1 MSNAFKP
8 AVAALILLAL
18 SGAPAF
24 ANGCLSQSEARQAV
38 QSGQAVSLSQ
48 LRAGIPG
55 EVLSAQLCQSG
66 GGLVYMVSVLVDGG
80 QVKRLRVDA
89 TSGAVSGN

>member
-1 MSNAFKP
+1 MSSSFKH
-8 AVAALILLAL
+8 AVAASILLAL
-18 SGAPAF
+18 SGGPAL
-24 ANGCLSQSEARQAV
+24 AEGCLSQGEARTAV
-38 QSGQAVSLSQ
+38 RNGQAASLSQ

-66 GGLVYMVSVLVDGG
+66 GGLVYLVSVLVDGG